1 MIGEYLETYTF
12 DYLMAQSLAQVPDSM
27 DKRQGSIIYDAL
39 APACYRLAEL
49 YNNLRNVYRDT
60 FVETATGEALN
71 YRCAEQGLTRYAATF
86 ALKKAYFTN
95 SSGEPMTISIGAR
108 FATISDTNPIVYAV
122 ESAHTENDVV
132 LPGYYNLRCETAGVV
147 GNEYSG
153 RLTNITY
160 IQGLASAVMSDLIT
174 PARDQETDDELRDRY
189 FEIVN
194 TRAFGGNIADY
205 NQYVR
210 NISGVGDV
218 QIYPVWNGGGT
229 VKLSIVDTEYN
240 PCSDIFI
247 KTIKEL
253 MDPTE
258 GEGQGLGIAPI
269 GHTVTVSTPTN
280 LTINISMTVAVSG
293 GYTSS
298 QLITPISEA
307 INAYFSLL
315 RKEWG
320 VESESGAYSLS
331 VFVARIVSAALQ
343 VPGVANITNV
353 KLNGSASDIVLLQT
367 AELQQLPK
375 LGTVTINA

>member
-108 FATISDTNPIVYAV
+108 FATISDINPIVYAV
-122 ESAHTENDVV
+122 ESAYTENDVV

-160 IQGLASAVMSDLIT
+160 VQGLASAVMSDLIT
-174 PARDQETDDELRDRY
+174 PARDQESDDQLRDRY

-218 QIYPVWNGGGT
+218 QVYPVWNGGGT

-298 QLITPISEA
+298 QLTTPISEA

-320 VESESGAYSLS
+320 VESESGGYSLS

>member
-108 FATISDTNPIVYAV
+108 FATISDINPIVYAV
-122 ESAHTENDVV
+122 ESAYTENDVV